1 MNPDLP
7 VLFGRPV
14 RHLHCVGVGGMGVG
28 PLAIY
33 LAGLGFTVSGEDDAM
48 SDEMRAQLV
57 AGGVRLGA
65 MPDTCELVAY
75 SSAIAVHHPAW
86 IAATSRNIP
95 LVRRGELL
103 AEATRSRRLVAVCG
117 SHGKTT
123 TTAMLITALRRANF
137 PAGYVL
143 GGLFA
148 DDSTP
153 ASAGENDWV
162 VAEIDESDGTI
173 ERFSPEITVAV
184 NLDWDHPDHY
194 RRQTDIEAAFHALF
208 ARTRRAVLVCDSC
221 EMSARVVGA
230 MTGTESTAAF
240 FKFGPMGDFQST
252 IAAEQRDGMT
262 LELGGRFQR
271 AAATV
276 RARGGFNA
284 ANATAALAA
293 AELMGAPVVPDAL
306 ADYPAV
312 RRRQAVL
319 WSNGFTVLEDYAH
332 HPAEIR
338 ALVGSLRRRIE
349 TGGRLVVVFQP
360 HRFSRTAQFKAEFA
374 SVLAEADQTFLLDV
388 YSAGEAPVAGGTTAD
403 LVRELQRIAPSGQ
416 AMYVGSAEALYA
428 ALSRDVRARDLVAF
442 VGAGDI
448 DKMAREWVKRHGG
461 AARSAASSGAG
472 GHQPERDHGT
482 AEREAKLGAAT
493 KWNPPQF
500 P

>member
-7 VLFGRPV
+7 VLFGRSV

-33 LAGLGFTVSGEDDAM
+33 MAGLGFTVSGEDDAM

-57 AGGVRLGA
+57 AGGVRISA

-75 SSAIAVHHPAW
+75 SSAIAAHHPAW
-86 IAATSRNIP
+86 IAAKLRNVP

-123 TTAMLITALRRANF
+123 TTAMLITALRRAKF
-137 PAGYVL
+137 PAGHVL

-153 ASAGENDWV
+153 ANAGANEWV

-194 RRQTDIEAAFHALF
+194 RRQADIEAAFRALF
-208 ARTRRAVLVCDSC
+208 TRTRRAVLVCDSC

-230 MTGTESTAAF
+230 MSGTESTASF
-240 FKFGPMGDFQST
+240 FKFGPTGDFRSRIT
-252 IAAEQRDGMT
+252 AEQRDRMT
-262 LELGGRFQR
+262 LELGGRFQI
-271 AAATV
+271 ATATV

-293 AELMGAPVVPDAL
+293 AEVMGAPVVSDAL
-306 ADYPAV
+306 AEYPAV

-319 WSNGFTVLEDYAH
+319 WSDGCTVLEDYAH

-338 ALVGSLRRRIE
+338 ALVDSLRRRVE
-349 TGGRLVVVFQP
+349 AGGRLVIVFQP

-374 SVLAEADQTFLLDV
+374 SVLATADQAYLLDV
-388 YSAGEAPVAGGTTAD
+388 YSAGEAPIAGGTTAD
-403 LVRELQRIAPSGQ
+403 LARELQRIGPTAR
-416 AMYVGSAEALYA
+416 ATYVGTAEALYT
-428 ALSRDVRARDLVAF
+428 ALSRDVRERDLVAF

-448 DKMAREWVKRHGG
+448 DKMAREWVKRG
-461 AARSAASSGAG
+461 SA
-472 GHQPERDHGT
+472 PKK
-482 AEREAKLGAAT
+482 REDGR
-493 KWNPPQF
+493 
-500 P
+500 